1 MSKDLNRATVGNLI
15 EWLKEL
21 IKQHP
26 EAKKL
31 PIRVIEG
38 TDYEEDGEAKPNYWL
53 HFKKD
58 VDISF
63 HGDSGYEQSGEVR
76 LIGGE

>member
-1 MSKDLNRATVGNLI
+1 MSEDMNSATVGNLI
-15 EWLKEL
+15 ELLKEL

-26 EAKKL
+26 EAKEY

-38 TDYEEDGEAKPNYWL
+38 TDYDEDGEAKSNYWL
-53 HFKKD
+53 HFKD
-58 VDISF
+58 NVEVSF
-63 HGDSGYEQSGEVR
+63 HGDSGYEQSGEIR

>member
-1 MSKDLNRATVGNLI
+1 MASNVEELI
-15 EWLKEL
+15 KLLKEL
-21 IKQHP
+21 IKQNP

-38 TDYEEDGEAKPNYWL
+38 TDYKEDGEAKPNYWL
-53 HFKKD
+53 HFKDD
-58 VDISF
+58 VEVSF